1 MVDLAHISK
10 KELGKL
16 FDHSVLPKNA
26 CEREIREGCRI
37 ARAYNCA
44 AFYSATSYWTPVV
57 REELA
62 GSDLL
67 IGTGIDFP
75 VGASPLPVKIAQM
88 EEALRAGCT
97 TLDLIINV
105 GAVRDGRYDVT
116 KAELDAFKRTAGKDA
131 LTKVILEV
139 CFLTDE
145 EITRVCGLI
154 AEAGLDYAKTSTG
167 QYEGP
172 SMDQFLVMKRA
183 LAGTGVKLKV
193 AGVKF
198 PRPQNAYAFIKA
210 GAELIGTRAS
220 GQIIEAY
227 DQMREIGLL

>member
-1 MVDLAHISK
+1 
-10 KELGKL
+10 
-16 FDHSVLPKNA
+16 
-26 CEREIREGCRI
+26 
-37 ARAYNCA
+37 
-44 AFYSATSYWTPVV
+44 
-57 REELA
+57 
-62 GSDLL
+62 
-67 IGTGIDFP
+67 
-75 VGASPLPVKIAQM
+75 M
-88 EEALRAGCT
+88 EEALRAGCN

-116 KAELDAFKRTAGKDA
+116 KAELDAFKRIAGKDA

-172 SMDQFLVMKRA
+172 SMDQFLVMKKA
-183 LAGTGVKLKV
+183 LTGTGVRLKV

-220 GQIIEAY
+220 GQIIDAY
-227 DQMREIGLL
+227 DQMKEIGLL

>member
-26 CEREIREGCRI
+26 CEREIREGCRT

-75 VGASPLPVKIAQM
+75 FGASPCP
-88 EEALRAGCT
+88 
-97 TLDLIINV
+97 
-105 GAVRDGRYDVT
+105 
-116 KAELDAFKRTAGKDA
+116 
-131 LTKVILEV
+131 
-139 CFLTDE
+139 
-145 EITRVCGLI
+145 
-154 AEAGLDYAKTSTG
+154 
-167 QYEGP
+167 
-172 SMDQFLVMKRA
+172 
-183 LAGTGVKLKV
+183 
-193 AGVKF
+193 
-198 PRPQNAYAFIKA
+198 
-210 GAELIGTRAS
+210 
-220 GQIIEAY
+220 
-227 DQMREIGLL
+227 

>member
-26 CEREIREGCRI
+26 CEREIREGCRT

-75 VGASPLPVKIAQM
+75 FGASPLPVKIAQM
-88 EEALRAGCT
+88 EEALRAGCN
-97 TLDLIINV
+97 TLDLDHQRRGGPRRPLRRDEG
-105 GAVRDGRYDVT
+105 GAGRVQ
-116 KAELDAFKRTAGKDA
+116 AHR
-131 LTKVILEV
+131 
-139 CFLTDE
+139 
-145 EITRVCGLI
+145 R
-154 AEAGLDYAKTSTG
+154 
-167 QYEGP
+167 EGRA
-172 SMDQFLVMKRA
+172 DQGHPGSVL
-183 LAGTGVKLKV
+183 
-193 AGVKF
+193 
-198 PRPQNAYAFIKA
+198 P
-210 GAELIGTRAS
+210 
-220 GQIIEAY
+220 
-227 DQMREIGLL
+227 

>member
-1 MVDLAHISK
+1 M
-10 KELGKL
+10 
-16 FDHSVLPKNA
+16 
-26 CEREIREGCRI
+26 
-37 ARAYNCA
+37 
-44 AFYSATSYWTPVV
+44 
-57 REELA
+57 
-62 GSDLL
+62 

-75 VGASPLPVKIAQM
+75 FGASPLPVKIAQM
-88 EEALRAGCT
+88 EEALRAGCN

-116 KAELDAFKRTAGKDA
+116 KAELDAFKRIAGKDA

-172 SMDQFLVMKRA
+172 SMDQFLVMKKA
-183 LAGTGVKLKV
+183 LTGTGVRLKV

-220 GQIIEAY
+220 GQIIDAY
-227 DQMREIGLL
+227 DQMKEIGLL

>member
-26 CEREIREGCRI
+26 CEREIREGCRT

-75 VGASPLPVKIAQM
+75 FGASPLPVKIAQM
-88 EEALRAGCT
+88 EEALRAGCN

-105 GAVRDGRYDVT
+105 GAVRDGRYDRD
-116 KAELDAFKRTAGKDA
+116 EGGAG
-131 LTKVILEV
+131 
-139 CFLTDE
+139 
-145 EITRVCGLI
+145 RVQ
-154 AEAGLDYAKTSTG
+154 AHRR
-167 QYEGP
+167 EGRA
-172 SMDQFLVMKRA
+172 DQGHPGSVLPD
-183 LAGTGVKLKV
+183 G
-193 AGVKF
+193 
-198 PRPQNAYAFIKA
+198 
-210 GAELIGTRAS
+210 
-220 GQIIEAY
+220 
-227 DQMREIGLL
+227 